1 MNSMMKAGLSIFAL
15 SLAAIPAAHAQVG
28 DPFIG
33 EMRMFPA
40 TFCPDQ
46 WAEAAGQLLPISSN
60 QALFSLYGTQFGGD
74 GRTSFALPDL
84 RGRVPVGIGE
94 GPGLSIYQQGQSWG
108 VEDVTLTVAELPA
121 HSHQIQATADAPD
134 VGNLNGHG
142 WGEFPQSAPGDAY
155 NTGGALNEAARPET
169 LANNGGNLAHNNIA
183 PVQVT
188 RFCVAL
194 NGLYPSR
201 N

>member
-1 MNSMMKAGLSIFAL
+1 MKSMMKAGLSMFAL
-15 SLAAIPAAHAQVG
+15 SLAAIPAAQAQVG
-28 DPFIG
+28 DPYIG
-33 EMRMFPA
+33 EMRIFPA
-40 TFCPDQ
+40 TYCPNQ
-46 WAEAAGQLLPISSN
+46 WAEAAGQILPISSN
-60 QALFSLYGTQFGGD
+60 QALYSLYGTQFGGD

-84 RGRVPVGIGE
+84 RGRVPVGIGH
-94 GPGLSIYQQGQSWG
+94 GSGLTDYSQGQRWG
-108 VEDVTLTVAELPA
+108 VETVTLTVAELPV

-155 NTGGALNEAARPET
+155 NSGGTLNEAARSET
-169 LANNGGNLAHNNIA
+169 ITENGGNLAHNNIA

-194 NGLYPSR
+194 AGLYPSR